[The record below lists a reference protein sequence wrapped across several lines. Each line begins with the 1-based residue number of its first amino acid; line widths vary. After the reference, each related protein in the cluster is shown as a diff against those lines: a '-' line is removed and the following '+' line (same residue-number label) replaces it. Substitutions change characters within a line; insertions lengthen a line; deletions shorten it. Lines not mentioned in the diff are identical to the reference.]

1 MTPLSISIIK
11 GQSRPDLQRDETLP
25 EIFRHTA
32 ARVPEKIAL
41 HFADQSLS
49 YAQLDAW
56 SDQIAAFL
64 QKNGITRGCFV
75 GIWWPRGLASHAAIL
90 GILKS
95 GAAYVPLD
103 REMPAERVQ
112 TVMEEVGAHALIA
125 DQNLATVCPVFE
137 VPEFLPKAENAPI
150 LFGPTPDN
158 FAYVL
163 YTSGST
169 GKPKGIPITHRN
181 ICHLVRSE
189 QEVIGIREEDRVYQG
204 FSVSFD
210 MWCEET
216 LISYLVGATLFVADA
231 TMAKSVDELAPIL
244 NNWQI
249 TILHA
254 VPSLLAVMEEEMPTV
269 RMINAGGEACTRQVL
284 DRWSIPG
291 RTFYNSYGPTETT
304 VTSTMIALK
313 PGDAITIGNPLPNY
327 NLAVMDEAGK
337 ILPAGERGELVIT
350 GPGLSK
356 GYLARPHL
364 TAEKFIPKPES
375 LTDLPGDM
383 IYRTGDAV
391 VITPEGKVDFQGRI
405 DDQIKLRG
413 FRIELGEIEVR
424 LNALEG
430 VASAAVAV
438 KKDGTDQD
446 TLVGYVVMKEDFPF
460 EEHAMRVALAKALP
474 AYMVPA
480 VITPLYSMPRLPSG
494 KIDRKSLPIP
504 EALML
509 ISSSHADEPINADA
523 PLELRVLQLLR
534 KIFPGR
540 EIHPSMD
547 FFDDLGGHSL
557 LAAVVVSRLRKEAG
571 IPHASLKDLYLHR
584 PLVKV
589 ISLWEKSAASK
600 ESEAPKR
607 TYQPISKKRHLLCM
621 LGQSLALLVM
631 YGIFAMQIF
640 LPFLSYYTVYN
651 RLSDQNNYYAIHQT
665 LAYGAGIA
673 VAFGVFALMPL
684 VFSSLSILGKW
695 LIIGK
700 LKEGD
705 YPLWGAYYFRW
716 WCVKSLEKLTP
727 MQYLNGTPLYPFY
740 LRMLGVK
747 VPDSAQLS
755 AMEIGAEDLLS
766 IGEDVSISSGVVIN
780 NAYVED
786 GWLKLRRI
794 HIGDHAYLGSSAVV
808 GGDAS
813 IQEWG
818 ELQDLSY
825 LPSGKTI
832 GRGEV
837 WQGSPAA
844 PLYTR
849 KDEDFFQPLE
859 ISKAK
864 RNWYKLYFSLSAFI
878 FPIFILLPLL
888 PTVIML
894 HKLDNAAD
902 PYNFDYLIISPS
914 LALAY
919 IIIFALQTILVSRL
933 LQRDMKPGV
942 HSIYSGFY
950 YRKWLSDQF
959 MSISLIV
966 MHPIFATV
974 FVSDFFRALGAKVGK
989 NTEISTA
996 ASVTHPLLE
1005 IGSGSFI
1012 ADAVTLGEA
1021 DIRGQRLILE
1031 RTKIGSVS
1039 FVGNSALIPQGY
1051 SLPDYMLVGVLS
1063 TPPTIEQL
1071 ASGDA
1076 KDFFGSP
1083 AIALPRRQ
1091 ESQAFSEKL
1100 TTFPAAHIRFAR
1112 TLVEFVRILIPETF
1126 IICMSVIFIAYGHD
1140 LVTKE
1145 PWWVAFL
1152 GIPFLYLLLIGL
1164 PSFLFTAVLK
1174 WVFVGKYRA
1183 DNHPMWSWSVWRSE
1197 AITST
1202 YEALAVPFFLDFLRG
1217 TAWLPIV
1224 LRLMGVTIG
1233 KRVFMNTT
1241 DITEYDMVTIGDES
1255 QLNESCGPQTHLFE
1269 DRVMKIGAVN
1279 IGARTTVGTRSIILY
1294 DSELGDDVKLEPLSL
1309 VMKGER
1315 LPAGTS
1321 WIGSPVRNA

>member
-1 MTPLSISIIK
+1 
-11 GQSRPDLQRDETLP
+11 
-25 EIFRHTA
+25 
-32 ARVPEKIAL
+32 
-41 HFADQSLS
+41 
-49 YAQLDAW
+49 
-56 SDQIAAFL
+56 
-64 QKNGITRGCFV
+64 
-75 GIWWPRGLASHAAIL
+75 
-90 GILKS
+90 
-95 GAAYVPLD
+95 
-103 REMPAERVQ
+103 
-112 TVMEEVGAHALIA
+112 
-125 DQNLATVCPVFE
+125 
-137 VPEFLPKAENAPI
+137 
-150 LFGPTPDN
+150 
-158 FAYVL
+158 
-163 YTSGST
+163 
-169 GKPKGIPITHRN
+169 
-181 ICHLVRSE
+181 
-189 QEVIGIREEDRVYQG
+189 
-204 FSVSFD
+204 
-210 MWCEET
+210 
-216 LISYLVGATLFVADA
+216 
-231 TMAKSVDELAPIL
+231 
-244 NNWQI
+244 
-249 TILHA
+249 
-254 VPSLLAVMEEEMPTV
+254 
-269 RMINAGGEACTRQVL
+269 
-284 DRWSIPG
+284 
-291 RTFYNSYGPTETT
+291 
-304 VTSTMIALK
+304 
-313 PGDAITIGNPLPNY
+313 
-327 NLAVMDEAGK
+327 
-337 ILPAGERGELVIT
+337 
-350 GPGLSK
+350 
-356 GYLARPHL
+356 
-364 TAEKFIPKPES
+364 
-375 LTDLPGDM
+375 
-383 IYRTGDAV
+383 TGDAV

-413 FRIELGEIEVR
+413 YRIELGEIEVR
-424 LNALEG
+424 LNSLEG

-460 EEHAMRVALAKALP
+460 EEHAMRIALAKALP
-474 AYMVPA
+474 SYMVPA
-480 VITPLYSMPRLPSG
+480 VVTPLYSMPRLSSG

-509 ISSSHADEPINADA
+509 ISSDQADEPINLNA
-523 PLELRVLQLLR
+523 PIELRVLQLLR
-534 KIFPGR
+534 KVFPGK
-540 EIHPSMD
+540 EISPGQD

-571 IPHASLKDLYLHR
+571 IPHASLKDLYLQR
-584 PLVKV
+584 PLIKT
-589 ISLWEKSAASK
+589 IALWEKSAAEK
-600 ESEAPKR
+600 PDTKR
-607 TYQPISKKRHLLCM
+607 VYHPVDKKKHLLCTVA
-621 LGQSLALLVM
+621 QSFALLVI
-631 YGIFAMQIF
+631 YGLFAMQIF

-651 RLSDQNNYYAIHQT
+651 RLSDQSAYFTLHQS
-665 LAYGAGIA
+665 LAFGAGIV
-673 VAFGVFALMPL
+673 VAFGVFALMPIF
-684 VFSSLSILGKW
+684 FSGLSIIGKR

-705 YPLWGAYYFRW
+705 YPLWGRYYFRW
-716 WCVKSLEKLTP
+716 WLVKSFEKLTP
-727 MQYLNGTPLYPFY
+727 MEYLNGTPLYPFY

-747 VPDSAQLS
+747 VHDTAQLS
-755 AMEIGAEDLLS
+755 AMQIGAEDLVS
-766 IGEDVSISSGVVIN
+766 IGEDVSIASGVIIN
-780 NAYVED
+780 NAFVED
-786 GWLKLRRI
+786 GLLKLRRVD
-794 HIGDHAYLGSSAVV
+794 IGAHAYFGSSAVV
-808 GGDAS
+808 GGDTK
-813 IQEWG
+813 IEEWG

-825 LPSGKTI
+825 LPVGKTI
-832 GRGEV
+832 ARGEV

-844 PLYTR
+844 LLYTR

-864 RNWYKLYFSLSAFI
+864 RNWYKLYFSLSALI
-878 FPIFILLPLL
+878 FPLFVLLPLI
-888 PTVIML
+888 PTVVTL
-894 HKLDNAAD
+894 HKLDNAAA

-919 IIIFALQTILVSRL
+919 IIIFALQTIVVSRI

-1021 DIRGQRLILE
+1021 DVRGQRLILE

-1051 SLPDYMLVGVLS
+1051 TLPDHMLVGVLS
-1063 TPPTIEQL
+1063 TPPTVEQL
-1071 ASGDA
+1071 ALGDA
-1076 KDFFGSP
+1076 KDYFGSP

-1091 ESQAFSEKL
+1091 ESQAFSETL

-1112 TLVEFVRILIPETF
+1112 TLVEFIRILIPETF

-1145 PWWVAFL
+1145 PWWKAMI
-1152 GIPFLYLLLIGL
+1152 GIPFFYLLTIGL

-1183 DNHPMWSWSVWRSE
+1183 ANFPMWSWNVWRSE

-1202 YEALAVPFFLDFLRG
+1202 YEALAVPFFLGFLTG

-1224 LRLMGVTIG
+1224 LRLMGVKTG
-1233 KRVFMNTT
+1233 KRIFMNTT
-1241 DITEYDMVTIGDES
+1241 DITEYDMVTIGDEC

-1279 IGARTTVGTRSIILY
+1279 IGARTTIGTRSIILY
-1294 DSELGDDVKLEPLSL
+1294 DSEVGDDVKLEPLSL

-1315 LPAGTS
+1315 LPAGTC
-1321 WIGSPVRNA
+1321 WTGSPVRSA